1 MVQTY
6 RSPVR
11 IYKHPFEIV
20 MAAYEMRFP
29 TCPQIPIFVGSEVAF
44 EYKSEDGAE
53 WVIER
58 KCQLNIDAPY
68 LVKKIAGV
76 DYVYFTQKNS
86 LNRRRRTLDIEA
98 SNISFASRIVVKE
111 NCTYYVHAE
120 NPNWTCFEQSAS
132 LDVKSFFGFETT
144 VEKLA
149 VKQYAANLAKGK
161 EILEFFIEE
170 LLKKT
175 TYIPPFQDPP
185 HDDQIDETISVAD
198 SAIECKETSEGDV
211 VIVGAKEPTRRK
223 SLRTSTTA
231 TSATPIAAQAS
242 AEDDGVPRTVRASS
256 FDDAESKL
264 EAEYIRRFLGQL
276 NPLEES
282 RLCELKYSL
291 ETQHKGKLPNDA
303 HLLRFLR
310 ARDFD
315 VAKAKDMVHGSI
327 IWRKQH
333 NVDKL
338 LEEWKPPSPMTHYF
352 PGCWHHVDKS
362 GRPLYLLRL
371 GQLDTK
377 GLLRSCGVENIVK
390 LTLSVCEEG
399 LQKTAEAT
407 KRLGVPI
414 SSWSLL
420 VDLDGLSMRHLW
432 RPGVQCLLRIIEIVE
447 AHYPETM
454 GQVLIVRA
462 PRVFPVM
469 WTLVSPFIDE
479 RTRKKFF
486 ISGVGGG
493 ELRDELRRHI
503 DDTYLPDFLGG
514 SCLTNCGFGGHVPKT
529 LYRPVEETVDAATS
543 SDVLDSMYT
552 STSTSKGCPV
562 EVVIAIDTAGS
573 VLTWDF
579 DVLKSEC
586 EFVVYYTEKKV
597 EQPPAPSS
605 PTLNPVEKVSAAL
618 GGSSHPQPTVAAA
631 PELTLGQDLQLEE
644 KANVF
649 HEGDSM
655 QGSHYCSRA
664 GTYILQW
671 RVPETTLLNSS
682 AFDFGSH
689 KCRFMYYYE
698 ILNSADFRGS
708 VASLE
713 TFRSSSFSS
722 IAAPPSP
729 SCSTPGIS
737 KK

>member
-29 TCPQIPIFVGSEVAF
+29 TCPQIPIFVGSEITHEF
-44 EYKSEDGAE
+44 NSEDGAV

-86 LNRRRRTLDIEA
+86 LDRRKRTLNIEA
-98 SNISFASRIVVKE
+98 SNISFANRIFVQE

-120 NPNWTCFEQSAS
+120 NEEWTCFEQSAS
-132 LDVKSFFGFETT
+132 LDVKSFFGFEAT

-175 TYIPPFQDPP
+175 TYIERF
-185 HDDQIDETISVAD
+185 
-198 SAIECKETSEGDV
+198 
-211 VIVGAKEPTRRK
+211 KEPEGIEMV
-223 SLRTSTTA
+223 TSGDCDGECEELPDGKTVMVETGSKKPPMLGS
-231 TSATPIAAQAS
+231 TKKDVTLGSTDS
-242 AEDDGVPRTVRASS
+242 AEDAANMKTARTGIAS
-256 FDDAESKL
+256 FDDADSKL

-291 ETQHKGKLPNDA
+291 QAHHKGKLPNDA

-315 VAKAKDMVHGSI
+315 VQKAKDMVHASL

-333 NVDKL
+333 NVDKI
-338 LEEWKPPSPMTHYF
+338 LEEWTVPTVIKQYF
-352 PGCWHHVDKS
+352 PGCWHNSDKE
-362 GRPLYLLRL
+362 GRPLYILRF
-371 GQLDTK
+371 GELDTK
-377 GLLRSCGVENIVK
+377 GMLRSCGAENLVK
-390 LTLSVCEEG
+390 LTLSICEDG
-399 LQKTAEAT
+399 LQRTAEAT
-407 KRLGVPI
+407 TKLGKPI
-414 SSWSLL
+414 SFWSLL
-420 VDLDGLSMRHLW
+420 IDLDGLSMRHLW
-432 RPGVQCLLRIIEIVE
+432 RPGVQCLLKIIEIVE
-447 AHYPETM
+447 ANYPETM
-454 GQVLIVRA
+454 GQVLVVRA
-462 PRVFPVM
+462 PRVFPVL
-469 WTLVSPFIDE
+469 WTLISSFIDE
-479 RTRKKFF
+479 KTRKKFMV
-486 ISGVGGG
+486 SGGNGSD
-493 ELRDELRRHI
+493 LKDELRKHI
-503 DDTYLPDFLGG
+503 DEKYIPEFLGG
-514 SCLTNCGFGGHVPKT
+514 SCLTTNCGIGGHIPKN
-529 LYRPVEETVDAATS
+529 LYLPVDVNEGGAGTS
-543 SDVLDSMYT
+543 SSSDDPLHSTYT
-552 STSTSKGCPV
+552 STSTSTSRGQPV
-562 EVVIAIDTAGS
+562 EVVIPIDTAGC

-579 DVLKSEC
+579 DILKNDC
-586 EFVVYYTEKKV
+586 EFMLYYSSQKID
-597 EQPPAPSS
+597 APTARDQS
-605 PTLNPVEKVSAAL
+605 PTAHLNPVEKMTAAI
-618 GGSSHPQPTVAAA
+618 GGTSHPQPILQCA
-631 PELTLGQDLQLEE
+631 PELKLGQDLSVEE
-644 KANVF
+644 KAVVF
-649 HEGDSM
+649 QEGDSM

-664 GTYILQW
+664 GTYVMQW
-671 RVPETTLLNSS
+671 KIGEQVGAGS
-682 AFDFGSH
+682 FDFGSH

-698 ILNSADFRGS
+698 ILSSANFRGS

-713 TFRSSSFSS
+713 SCRSSSFSS

-729 SCSTPGIS
+729 GTPRQM
-737 KK
+737 